1 MVAAY
6 GSEGVD
12 AGTLSEQTGLW
23 RDRLTAL
30 INPLVREGRLLR
42 QGGHPVRYCMPSPK
56 SAAEKAYVL
65 NCARDIITSEPKGRK
80 EYMPYFAAAAVYS
93 GEQNGLNLM

>member
-1 MVAAY
+1 MDAQELLDMVAAY

-12 AGTLSEQTGLW
+12 AGTPSEQTGLW

-42 QGGHPVRYCMPSPK
+42 QGGVRY
-56 SAAEKAYVL
+56 
-65 NCARDIITSEPKGRK
+65 DIACRPRNRRQRK
-80 EYMPYFAAAAVYS
+80 PMC
-93 GEQNGLNLM
+93 